1 MLSLLED
8 KFYRSIA
15 MWGLSIALK
24 GDGHLF
30 NLWLSHACKKFKGS
44 TFYDH
49 RPMVQAFRQ
58 AEVDLAKQG
67 YLNAEGRT
75 DALETAHNMA
85 NPPKVDATLTFK
97 GTLRN
102 GTVIV
107 ACTNGAEKTFKVSL
121 TGVDDKALAQT
132 FYHVDAAVI
141 ACSAGR
147 AKV

>member
-67 YLNAEGRT
+67 Y
-75 DALETAHNMA
+75 
-85 NPPKVDATLTFK
+85 
-97 GTLRN
+97 
-102 GTVIV
+102 
-107 ACTNGAEKTFKVSL
+107 
-121 TGVDDKALAQT
+121 
-132 FYHVDAAVI
+132 
-141 ACSAGR
+141 
-147 AKV
+147 